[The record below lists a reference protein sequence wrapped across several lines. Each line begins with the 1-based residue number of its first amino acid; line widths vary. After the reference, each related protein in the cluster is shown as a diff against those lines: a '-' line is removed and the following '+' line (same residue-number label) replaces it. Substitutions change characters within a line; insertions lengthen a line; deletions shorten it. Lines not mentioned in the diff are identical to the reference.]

1 MQTRRQASLYLNDA
15 PLIESVRMRFN
26 PAQAKLIPAHV
37 TLIREDEV
45 ADWDELHQ
53 QLKSVGDIELT
64 LQFGAPKREAN
75 LVYLPVV
82 SGTYEF
88 DELRSA
94 LLPGTTPRKHN
105 PHLTVIH
112 PRNGICTDAIFEEIL
127 DALSAFEATFTTVSL
142 IEQTDGGPWVQ
153 FT

>member
-1 MQTRRQASLYLNDA
+1 MQTRRQASLYLNNA
-15 PLIESVRMRFN
+15 PHIEFVRTRFN

-53 QLKSVGDIELT
+53 RLKDLGDIELA
-64 LQFGAPKREAN
+64 LQFGVPKREAN

-82 SGTYEF
+82 GGTDKF
-88 DELRSA
+88 DKLRAA
-94 LLPGTTPRKHN
+94 LLRATTRRKQN
-105 PHLTVIH
+105 PHLTLIH

-127 DALSAFEATFTTVSL
+127 AAVSAFQATFTTASL

-153 FT
+153 FA